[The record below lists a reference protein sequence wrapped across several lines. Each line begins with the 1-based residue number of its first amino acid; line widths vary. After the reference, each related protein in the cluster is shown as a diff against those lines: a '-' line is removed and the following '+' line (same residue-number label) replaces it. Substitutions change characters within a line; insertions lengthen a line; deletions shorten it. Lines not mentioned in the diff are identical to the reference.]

1 MSRITRAAWQWK
13 FPAHVLV
20 IIVLTASLFH
30 HPASG
35 LSTTNTYLV
44 LVGHS
49 NLPSTRRGASPLLMT
64 KKKEDDDMNV
74 LSDLDARVLQ
84 SMLREK
90 NVLDLQQEVN
100 MKKLLER
107 AVRPKSTTTT
117 TTDLPKSNKDNGPYS
132 SELFKVCVYRVSVNT
147 TYYLLIMIHPH
158 KTSTFYFIIYIYI
171 YIYTIC
177 YIDTLGYKIMEI
189 TSSQG
194 R

>member
-1 MSRITRAAWQWK
+1 MSCITRAAWQWT

-49 NLPSTRRGASPLLMT
+49 NMPSTRRGASPLWMT
-64 KKKEDDDMNV
+64 KKKEDDDDMSV

-100 MKKLLER
+100 MTKLLER
-107 AVRPKSTTTT
+107 AVRPKTTTT
-117 TTDLPKSNKDNGPYS
+117 TTDLYHVF
-132 SELFKVCVYRVSVNT
+132 L
-147 TYYLLIMIHPH
+147 
-158 KTSTFYFIIYIYI
+158 
-171 YIYTIC
+171 
-177 YIDTLGYKIMEI
+177 
-189 TSSQG
+189 
-194 R
+194 